1 MKKYTEYFRWVFMI
15 ALGCAI
21 FALGFDLFLEP
32 NGLTAGGISGIALIV
47 IHLAPVTT
55 VGVATALMNFPL
67 FFFGGKKIG
76 MRFFIGSI
84 IGTVFFS
91 MFIDLFAGL
100 PVPETEPLLAALYGG
115 VICGAGL
122 GIVFVNQA
130 STGGSDIVIRL
141 LKLKYRNLPIGT
153 ISLAFDFI
161 VCAAT
166 GVVFGDI
173 SNMLYSLITV
183 YATSQ
188 LIDAMVYKFD
198 FSRVAYIISKEHK
211 RIADSINYDLRRGV
225 TYLYAQG
232 YYSGDDTK
240 VILTAVKQGQLA
252 DLKDLVV
259 RIDPNAF
266 IIVQDAH
273 QVLGDGFARHSH
285 DSL

>member
-1 MKKYTEYFRWVFMI
+1 MRSFAYNARWVFMI

-91 MFIDLFAGL
+91 LFIDLFAGL

-285 DSL
+285 NSL

>member
-1 MKKYTEYFRWVFMI
+1 MKKIAEHLRWVFMI
-15 ALGCAI
+15 ALGCAV

-32 NGLTAGGISGIALIV
+32 NGLSAGGISGIALIV
-47 IHLAPVTT
+47 IHLVPITT
-55 VGVATALMNFPL
+55 VGIATALMNFPL

-91 MFIDLFAGL
+91 FFIDFFACI

-115 VICGAGL
+115 VLCGAGL

-153 ISLAFDFI
+153 ISLAFDFC

-166 GVVFGDI
+166 GIVFGAI
-173 SNMLYSLITV
+173 SNMLYSLITG

-211 RIADSINYDLRRGV
+211 RIADAINYDLGRGV

-240 VILTAVKQGQLA
+240 VILCAVKQGQLA

-273 QVLGDGFARHSH
+273 QVLGDGFARHSE
-285 DSL
+285 DAL

>member
-1 MKKYTEYFRWVFMI
+1 MKKYAEYFRWVFMI

-161 VCAAT
+161 VCAVT
-166 GVVFGDI
+166 GIIFGNV
-173 SNMLYSLITV
+173 SNMLYSLIAV
-183 YATSQ
+183 FATSK
-188 LIDAMVYKFD
+188 LLDAVIYKFD
-198 FSRVAYIISKEHK
+198 FSRVAYIISREHEQ
-211 RIADSINYDLRRGV
+211 IADAINNDLRRGV

-232 YYSGDDTK
+232 YYTGNDTK
-240 VILTAVKQGQLA
+240 VILCAVKQGQLA

-273 QVLGDGFARHSH
+273 QVLGDGFARHTE
-285 DSL
+285 DAL

>member
-1 MKKYTEYFRWVFMI
+1 MKKIASNIRWIAMI
-15 ALGCAI
+15 ALGCAV

-32 NGLTAGGISGIALIV
+32 NGLSAGGISGIAMILV
-47 IHLAPVTT
+47 HLAPVTT
-55 VGVATALMNFPL
+55 VGIATAVMNFPL

-76 MRFFIGSI
+76 MRFFVGSI

-91 MFIDLFAGL
+91 LFIDLFASI
-100 PVPETEPLLAALYGG
+100 PVPQTEPLLAAVYGG

-122 GIVFVNQA
+122 GLVFISNA

-141 LKLKYRNLPIGT
+141 LKMKYRNLPIGT
-153 ISLAFDFI
+153 ISLAFDFV

-166 GVVFGDI
+166 GLVFGNM
-173 SNMLYSLITV
+173 SNMLYSLIAV
-183 YATSQ
+183 YATSR
-188 LIDAMVYKFD
+188 LLDAVIYKFD
-198 FSRVAYIISKEHK
+198 FSRVAYIISREHQ
-211 RIADSINYDLRRGV
+211 RIADAINDDLQRGI
-225 TYLYAQG
+225 TYLYGQG
-232 YYSGDDTK
+232 YYSGNDTK

>member
-1 MKKYTEYFRWVFMI
+1 MKNFAYNVRWAAMI
-15 ALGCAI
+15 ALGCAV

-32 NGLTAGGISGIALIV
+32 NGLTAGGISGIAMIV
-47 IHLAPVTT
+47 VKLLPITT
-55 VGVATALMNFPL
+55 VGVATAMMNFPL

-84 IGTVFFS
+84 IGTLFFS
-91 MFIDLFAGL
+91 FFIDLFAGI
-100 PVPETEPLLAALYGG
+100 PVPETEPLLAAVYGG

-122 GIVFVNQA
+122 GIVFVNNA

-141 LKLKYRNLPIGT
+141 LKLKHRNLPIGT
-153 ISLAFDFI
+153 ISLAFDFF

-166 GVVFGDI
+166 GIVFGDI
-173 SNMLYSLITV
+173 SNMLYSLIAV

-188 LIDAMVYKFD
+188 LLDAVIYKFD
-198 FSRVAYIISKEHK
+198 FSRVAYIISREHK
-211 RIADSINYDLRRGV
+211 RIADAINYDLQRGV

-240 VILTAVKQGQLA
+240 VILCAVKQGQLA

-259 RIDPNAF
+259 RIDPKAF

-273 QVLGDGFARHSH
+273 QVLGDGFAQHSEE
-285 DSL
+285 SL

>member
-1 MKKYTEYFRWVFMI
+1 MKKYAEYFRWVFMI

-153 ISLAFDFI
+153 ISLAFDFV

-183 YATSQ
+183 FATSQ

>member
-1 MKKYTEYFRWVFMI
+1 MKKYAEYFRWVFMI

-32 NGLTAGGISGIALIV
+32 NGLTAGGISGIALII

-91 MFIDLFAGL
+91 LFIDLFAGL
-100 PVPETEPLLAALYGG
+100 PAPETEPLLAALYGG

-166 GVVFGDI
+166 GVVFGDV

-183 YATSQ
+183 FATSQ

>member
-1 MKKYTEYFRWVFMI
+1 MRFFVKNLRWLFMI
-15 ALGCAI
+15 ALGCAV

-32 NGLTAGGISGIALIV
+32 NGLTAGGISGIALIL
-47 IHLAPVTT
+47 IHLAPITT

-91 MFIDLFAGL
+91 LFIDLFSKIPA
-100 PVPETEPLLAALYGG
+100 PQTEPLVAALYGG
-115 VICGAGL
+115 VLCGAGL
-122 GIVFVNQA
+122 GIVFINNA

-153 ISLAFDFI
+153 ISLTFDFF

-166 GVVFGDI
+166 GLVFGDI

-183 YATSQ
+183 FVTSQ

-198 FSRVAYIISKEHK
+198 FSRVAYIISREHK
-211 RIADSINYDLRRGV
+211 RIADAINYDLQRGV

-232 YYSGDDTK
+232 YYTGDDTK

>member
-1 MKKYTEYFRWVFMI
+1 MRSFAYNARWVFMI

-47 IHLAPVTT
+47 IHLAPITT

-91 MFIDLFAGL
+91 LFIDLFAGL
-100 PVPETEPLLAALYGG
+100 PAPETEPLLAALYGG

-141 LKLKYRNLPIGT
+141 LKLKYRNAPIGT
-153 ISLAFDFI
+153 ISLAFDFV

>member
-1 MKKYTEYFRWVFMI
+1 MKKVFATAYWAAKI
-15 ALGCAI
+15 ALGCLI
-21 FALGFDLFLEP
+21 FGLGFALFLEP
-32 NGLTAGGISGIALIV
+32 NGLSAGGISGIAMILV
-47 IHLAPVTT
+47 HLAPVTT
-55 VGVATALMNFPL
+55 VGIATAVMNFPL

-76 MRFFIGSI
+76 MRFFVGSI

-91 MFIDLFAGL
+91 LFIDLFASI
-100 PVPETEPLLAALYGG
+100 PVPQTEPLLAAVYGG

-122 GIVFVNQA
+122 GLVFISNA

-141 LKLKYRNLPIGT
+141 LKMKYRNLPIGT
-153 ISLAFDFI
+153 ISLAFDFV

-166 GVVFGDI
+166 GLVFGNM
-173 SNMLYSLITV
+173 SNMLYSLIAV
-183 YATSQ
+183 YATSR
-188 LIDAMVYKFD
+188 LLDAVIYKFD
-198 FSRVAYIISKEHK
+198 FSRVAYIISREHQ
-211 RIADSINYDLRRGV
+211 RIADAINDDLQRGI
-225 TYLYAQG
+225 TYLYGQG
-232 YYSGDDTK
+232 YYSGNDTK

>member
-1 MKKYTEYFRWVFMI
+1 MKKYAEYFRWVFMI

-100 PVPETEPLLAALYGG
+100 PAPETEPLLAALYGG

-141 LKLKYRNLPIGT
+141 LKLKYRNMPIGT

-166 GVVFGDI
+166 GVVFGDV

-183 YATSQ
+183 FATSQ

>member
-1 MKKYTEYFRWVFMI
+1 MKNAAYNARWVFLI

-32 NGLTAGGISGIALIV
+32 NGLNAGGISGIAMIIMEV
-47 IHLAPVTT
+47 FPFGT
-55 VGVATALMNFPL
+55 VGAATALMNFPL

-76 MRFFIGSI
+76 MRFFVGSI

-91 MFIDLFAGL
+91 LFLDLFAAI
-100 PVPETEPLLAALYGG
+100 PVPETEPLLGAIYGG

-122 GIVFVNQA
+122 GLVFVNNA

-141 LKLKYRNLPIGT
+141 LKLKHRNLPIGT
-153 ISLAFDFI
+153 ISLAFDFF

-166 GVVFGDI
+166 GIVYGDI
-173 SNMLYSLITV
+173 SNMLYSLIAV
-183 YATSQ
+183 FATSQ
-188 LIDAMVYKFD
+188 LLDAVIYKFD
-198 FSRVAYIISKEHK
+198 FSRVAYIISREHK
-211 RIADSINYDLRRGV
+211 RIADAINYDLQRGV
-225 TYLYAQG
+225 TYLYGQG

-240 VILTAVKQGQLA
+240 VILCAVKQGQLA

-259 RIDPNAF
+259 RIDPKAF

-273 QVLGDGFARHSH
+273 QVLGDGFARHSE

>member
-1 MKKYTEYFRWVFMI
+1 MKNLAYNVRWVFMI

-47 IHLAPVTT
+47 IHLAPITT

-76 MRFFIGSI
+76 IRFFVGSI

-91 MFIDLFAGL
+91 TFIDLFAGL
-100 PVPETEPLLAALYGG
+100 PVIETEPLLAAIYGG

-122 GIVFVNQA
+122 GVVFVNNA

-141 LKLKYRNLPIGT
+141 LKMKYRNAPLGT
-153 ISLAFDFI
+153 ISLVFDFV

-166 GVVFGDI
+166 GLVFGDV
-173 SNMLYSLITV
+173 SNMLYSLIAV
-183 YATSQ
+183 FATSQ
-188 LIDAMVYKFD
+188 MLDMVIYKFD

-232 YYSGDDTK
+232 YYTGNDTK

-259 RIDPNAF
+259 AIDPNAF

>member
-1 MKKYTEYFRWVFMI
+1 MKQLAHNFKWILQI

-32 NGLTAGGISGIALIV
+32 NGLSAGGISGIALIV
-47 IHLAPVTT
+47 IELAPITT
-55 VGVATALMNFPL
+55 VGIATALMNFPL

-76 MRFFIGSI
+76 MRFFVGSI

-91 MFIDLFAGL
+91 LFIDIFAAL
-100 PVPETEPLLAALYGG
+100 PVPETEPLLAAVYGG

-122 GIVFVNQA
+122 GVVFVGNA

-141 LKLKYRNLPIGT
+141 LKMKYRTLPIGT
-153 ISLAFDFI
+153 ISLAFDFC

-166 GVVFGDI
+166 GLVFGNM
-173 SNMLYSLITV
+173 SNMLYSLIAV
-183 YATSQ
+183 YATSR
-188 LIDAMVYKFD
+188 LLDAVIYKFD

-211 RIADSINYDLRRGV
+211 RIADAINYDLRRGV
-225 TYLYAQG
+225 TYLYGQG

-240 VILTAVKQGQLA
+240 VVLTAVKQGQLA